1 MPIYIYKHPNQ
12 EEYRE
17 ELQGM
22 NDNHVYFDPDG
33 LEWKRVFTIPNA
45 SIDSRIDPNS
55 SKEFIEKTA
64 NKKGS
69 FGDVMDFSKELSQMR
84 SESNGGVDP
93 VKEKY
98 FSDYA
103 KKRNGAKHF
112 DEVKSKGY
120 ESKNVKV
127 DYDE

>member
-1 MPIYIYKHPNQ
+1 MPIYIYKHPESEQ
-12 EEYRE
+12 YEEVF
-17 ELQGM
+17 QGM
-22 NDNHVYFDPDG
+22 NDKHVYFDSDG